1 MSRSSFPQRA
11 VWPRLLPGLSL
22 WLGVVGVVLGGISLI
37 LTGNSDLNWWIKV
50 GLLLISFV
58 VPILAYVI
66 WKCAIITWQRLKQY
80 DLLYDGL
87 ERIALNNQQLQEN
100 FTLNNQQL
108 QENFTLFLQIL
119 AYAGLQV
126 FDVTGM
132 VRGNRSPLLVIACN
146 QQGLVGSKLVVI
158 NISTLDI
165 LGQFEVVQTT
175 MDGYLMREDRIVNA
189 LWWGFLHEEMARY
202 ANPRIFRTVAVL
214 LH

>member
-1 MSRSSFPQRA
+1 MPRSSFPQRA

-22 WLGVVGVVLGGISLI
+22 WLGVVGVILGVISLI
-37 LTGNSDLNWWIKV
+37 LTGISDLNWWIKV
-50 GLLLISFV
+50 GLLLISLV
-58 VPILAYVI
+58 VPILAYAI
-66 WKCAIITWQRLKQY
+66 WKCASVIWQRVRQY
-80 DLLYDGL
+80 DLLYGGL
-87 ERIALNNQQLQEN
+87 ERTAS
-100 FTLNNQQL
+100 NNQQL

-158 NISTLDI
+158 NISTLDV
-165 LGQFEVVQTT
+165 LGRFKVVQPT
-175 MDGYLMREDRIVNA
+175 MDGYLMQEDLISNG
-189 LWWGFLHEEMARY
+189 LWWGYLHEQMAIY
-202 ANPRIFRTVAVL
+202 AHPRIFHTVAVL

>member
-1 MSRSSFPQRA
+1 MSRSSSPQRA
-11 VWPRLLPGLSL
+11 IWPKLLPGFSS
-22 WLGVVGVVLGGISLI
+22 WLTLVGVLLSGISLI
-37 LTGNSDLNWWIKV
+37 LTGISDLNWWIKV
-50 GLLLISFV
+50 GLCLVSFV
-58 VPILAYVI
+58 VPIFAYVI
-66 WKCAIITWQRLKQY
+66 WKYTNIIWQRVKQY

-87 ERIALNNQQLQEN
+87 ERTASNNQQLQEN
-100 FTLNNQQL
+100 L
-108 QENFTLFLQIL
+108 TLFLQIL

-146 QQGLVGSKLVVI
+146 QQGLVGRKLVVI
-158 NISTLDI
+158 NISTLDT

-189 LWWGFLHEEMARY
+189 LWWGFLHEEMAKY
-202 ANPRIFRTVAVL
+202 ANPRIVGAVAIL

>member
-1 MSRSSFPQRA
+1 MPRSSSPQRA
-11 VWPRLLPGLSL
+11 VWPRLLPELSL
-22 WLGVVGVVLGGISLI
+22 WFGVVGVVLGGISLI

-50 GLLLISFV
+50 GLLLISLV

-66 WKCAIITWQRLKQY
+66 WKCASIIWQRLKQY

-100 FTLNNQQL
+100 FTL
-108 QENFTLFLQIL
+108 FLQIL
-119 AYAGLQV
+119 VYAGLQV

-146 QQGLVGSKLVVI
+146 QQGLVGRKLVVI